1 MVTDLSATS
10 SIIVTII
17 AILRLYSAVI
27 VLAVISAFLVQVITI
42 VFVIT
47 SILDRLDLGCLCQ
60 PFLGRG
66 RRACTDWAPFVLP
79 HTSHGFV
86 AA

>member
-27 VLAVISAFLVQVITI
+27 VLAVISAFLVQVIIQWHIKFIINKTH
-42 VFVIT
+42 
-47 SILDRLDLGCLCQ
+47 RQ
-60 PFLGRG
+60 PP
-66 RRACTDWAPFVLP
+66 TVLYLIYFP
-79 HTSHGFV
+79 PR
-86 AA
+86 